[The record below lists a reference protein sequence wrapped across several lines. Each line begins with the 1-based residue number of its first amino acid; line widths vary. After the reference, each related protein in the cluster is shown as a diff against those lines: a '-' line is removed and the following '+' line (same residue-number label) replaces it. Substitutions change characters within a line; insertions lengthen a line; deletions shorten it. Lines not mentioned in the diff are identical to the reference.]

1 MTEEIRPLQESELD
15 QQFNMTAQAFQ
26 IPAQRVMQERS
37 HPTHALSR
45 GLFVDGDLRV
55 SLVVFPMQVWFGGR
69 LVQTGGVSG
78 VASPPQWRRQGYIGR
93 LLRATV
99 DEMRERGETISTL
112 YPFEFPFYKHYG
124 WAHAS
129 DNHSY
134 TIPTTRLPVVA
145 PRGTWHPLQV
155 GSDVYP
161 LPDPARI
168 SDADLGILMGIYD
181 AWAPR
186 YNGMLARDMAWW
198 RGHKLDSQINLFYWR
213 DPAGKPRAYV
223 RYKFKEIALWERR
236 LEAQVVALDAAAW
249 QAVLGFLRNH
259 DSQAQEIRLNLPEDS
274 RLLAVLDDPRFKIEI
289 DPGFMLRIND
299 VAGALQAR
307 GYAPEA
313 AGQIIVQVAEGW
325 VQQTPTTYRM
335 DVSAGHATVTAVTA
349 EPQLSLDARALAQ
362 LYSGYLTPRQAVDLG
377 LLTVHDPAALGRAQ
391 AIFAGP
397 TAYLAD
403 FF

>member
-1 MTEEIRPLQESELD
+1 MAEEIRPLHESELD
-15 QQFNMTAQAFQ
+15 QQFNMNAQAFQ
-26 IPAQRVMQERS
+26 IPAERVMQVRNR
-37 HPTHALSR
+37 PTAALSR

-55 SLVVFPMQVWFGGR
+55 SLVLFPMQVWFGGR
-69 LVQTGGVSG
+69 LVPTGGLSG
-78 VASPPQWRRQGYIGR
+78 VATPPQWRRQGYIGR
-93 LLRATV
+93 LLHATV
-99 DEMRERGETISTL
+99 DEMRERDESISTL
-112 YPFEFPFYKHYG
+112 YPFDFPFYKHYG

-129 DNHSY
+129 DNHVY

-145 PRGTWHPLQV
+145 PSGTWHPLQV

-161 LPDPARI
+161 LPDPTRL
-168 SDADLGILMGIYD
+168 SEADLNVLMGIYD

-186 YNGMLARDMAWW
+186 YNGMLARDAVWW
-198 RGHKLDSQINLFYWR
+198 RGRKLDPRDNLFYWR

-223 RYKFKEIALWERR
+223 RYTFKETGPWQRR
-236 LEAQVVALDAAAW
+236 LEAQVVALDPAAW

-259 DSQAQEIRLNLPEDS
+259 DSQAQEVTLNLPEDS
-274 RLLAVLDDPRFKIEI
+274 RLLALLDDPRFKIEI

-299 VAGALQAR
+299 VAAALQAR

-313 AGQIIVQVAEGW
+313 AGEIIVQVAEGW
-325 VQQTPTTYRM
+325 VQLTPTTYRM
-335 DVSAGHATVTAVTA
+335 DVSDGRATVTAVTA

-362 LYSGYLTPRQAVDLG
+362 LYSGYLTPRQAADLG

-391 AIFAGP
+391 AMFAGP